1 MHDKCMAVKTI
12 TIDMDAYNLLS
23 RQKGAGQS
31 FSDVIKAHF
40 KPMPTVGRFKR
51 ILKTLPRMDLETLD
65 RMDEVVASRR
75 KDPARYRPL

>member
-1 MHDKCMAVKTI
+1 MAVKTI
-12 TIDMDAYNLLS
+12 TIDMAAYNLLS

-40 KPMPTVGRFKR
+40 KPMPTAGRFKKM
-51 ILKTLPRMDLETLD
+51 LKTRVPLDVETLD
-65 RMDEVVASRR
+65 RIDQIIADRK